1 MVNLLTTEIEGDTLN
16 LISSLGLRVLIGG
29 GMLSERKREI
39 LRIIAGEYITTAT
52 PVASETIARKYS
64 IGLSSATIRNEMA
77 RLEEEGY
84 ITRPH
89 ASSGGIPSDKG
100 YRYYVETLIE
110 EAEPSLDEQRLI
122 HHLFHQVDRRLEEW
136 VQLSAAVLSRMAQ
149 NVAIVTIPKAQQSRL
164 KHLELISV
172 QDFLGLLVIILREA
186 KLKQQFL
193 SFDEAIPQGELDFIS
208 NRLNSAYLDLTWTE
222 IIDKVPPLSPIE
234 ELVTE
239 ALVRMM
245 QLEDKQ
251 EYEDPYLDGL
261 RHILSQPEFSS
272 GIKML
277 SIMEIVEG
285 RSLPRIIPPQVFK
298 SEGVH
303 VIIGG
308 ENQDEAIR
316 EFSVVA
322 TRYGIPDEMSG
333 VIGVLGPKR
342 MPYTRTISMVRYL
355 GSVMSGLVSE
365 LYR

>member
-1 MVNLLTTEIEGDTLN
+1 
-16 LISSLGLRVLIGG
+16 
-29 GMLSERKREI
+29 MLSERKGNI
-39 LRIIAGEYITTAT
+39 LRIIAGEYIVTAT
-52 PVASETIARKYS
+52 PVASETITRKYDLR
-64 IGLSSATIRNEMA
+64 LSSATIRNEMA

-89 ASSGGIPSDKG
+89 ASAGGIPSDMG
-100 YRYYVETLIE
+100 YRYYVESLIE

-122 HHLFHQVDRRLEEW
+122 RYLFHQVEMRLEEW
-136 VQLSAAVLSRMAQ
+136 VQLAAAVLSRMAQ
-149 NVAIVTIPKAQQSRL
+149 NVAIVTIPKATQSRL

-172 QDFLGLLVIILREA
+172 QDFLGLLVIIFREA

-193 SFDEAIPQGELDFIS
+193 YFDEFVSQDEFDLIS
-208 NRLNSAYLDLTWTE
+208 NRLNAIYQGLTWRE
-222 IIDKVPPLSPIE
+222 ITDRPLPLSPIE
-234 ELVTE
+234 ELVTR
-239 ALVRMM
+239 AVVRMM

-277 SIMEIVEG
+277 NIMEIVEG
-285 RSLPRIIPPQVFK
+285 RSLPRLIPPQVFS

-308 ENQDEAIR
+308 ENRDEAVR
-316 EFSVVA
+316 DLSVVA
-322 TRYGIPDEMSG
+322 TRYGIPGEVSG
-333 VIGVLGPKR
+333 VIGVLGPTR
-342 MPYTRTISMVRYL
+342 MPYTRTISIVRYL
-355 GSVMSGLVSE
+355 SSVMSGLVGG